1 MGWEVGVGDD
11 RGLTHVRQAW
21 GANFEARF
29 PCPPPLPP
37 LPPFRFRFHPQ
48 QDGRP
53 GKEPRWVPTDLPCG
67 RVFGESLFAC
77 VGAAAGKE
85 QAKVTIAICHLLP
98 LSMDACANRPVAA
111 RVPLWEP
118 TLSPSPSPNP
128 HLIARNMGDQ
138 GSGTV

>member
-1 MGWEVGVGDD
+1 MCARPGV
-11 RGLTHVRQAW
+11 LTSKLAFHA
-21 GANFEARF
+21 
-29 PCPPPLPP
+29 PPPPLAPLPFP
-37 LPPFRFRFHPQ
+37 LPPPTR
-48 QDGRP
+48 RP
-53 GKEPRWVPTDLPCG
+53 AGEGTKVGTYRPTARSCLWG
-67 RVFGESLFAC
+67 ILFAC

-128 HLIARNMGDQ
+128 HLIARNMGHQ

>member
-1 MGWEVGVGDD
+1 MCARPGV
-11 RGLTHVRQAW
+11 LTSKLAFHAPPPSP
-21 GANFEARF
+21 
-29 PCPPPLPP
+29 PCPPSVSASTPNKTAGRGRNQGGYLP
-37 LPPFRFRFHPQ
+37 
-48 QDGRP
+48 
-53 GKEPRWVPTDLPCG
+53 TY